1 MYIFDNRI
9 TIESRDELQKYLRGY
24 RYCTSGLSFSS
35 LYMWRDINDFSWE
48 MFGDYMCICGMSHL
62 ELEEGIILP
71 FMAVP
76 LTSTGSYDSAK
87 RRETVLMAKEKME
100 EAGYPFS
107 MRLVPFP
114 LTEELAKAFPG
125 QLKIVADRDNF
136 DYLYHKND
144 MIELKGRSLHKK
156 KNHMNYFLKN
166 YEYEYK
172 PLTSD
177 MAEDAMRFIAEFN
190 ARKEIPPHERE
201 LLDMEERAMKDVFEN
216 IEKAGYLAGAILID
230 GKIEALS
237 VGGIINSNTVGVH
250 IEKAN
255 IGYRGLYQIINME
268 FCKHLPAEIKYVNR
282 EEDMGLPGL
291 RKSKLSYKP
300 VKLVEKYIVTF
311 KE

>member
-9 TIESRDELQKYLRGY
+9 TLENREELQKYLRGY

-48 MFGDYMCICGMSHL
+48 IFGDYMCICGMSHL

-76 LTSTGSYDSAK
+76 LTSTGTYDPEK
-87 RRETVLMAKEKME
+87 LRETVLMAKEKME
-100 EAGYPFS
+100 EEGYPFS

-114 LTEELAKAFPG
+114 LIEELAKAFPG
-125 QLKIVADRDNF
+125 KLRIQADRDNF

-166 YEYEYK
+166 YQYEYR

-190 ARKEIPPHERE
+190 ARKDIPPHERE
-201 LLDMEERAMKDVFEN
+201 LLDMEERAMRDVFEN
-216 IEKAGYLAGAILID
+216 IEKAGYLAGAIFID
-230 GKIEALS
+230 GRIEALS

-255 IGYRGLYQIINME
+255 INYRGLYQIINME

>member
-87 RRETVLMAKEKME
+87 LRETVLMAKEKME

-230 GKIEALS
+230 GKI
-237 VGGIINSNTVGVH
+237 
-250 IEKAN
+250 
-255 IGYRGLYQIINME
+255 
-268 FCKHLPAEIKYVNR
+268 
-282 EEDMGLPGL
+282 
-291 RKSKLSYKP
+291 
-300 VKLVEKYIVTF
+300 
-311 KE
+311 